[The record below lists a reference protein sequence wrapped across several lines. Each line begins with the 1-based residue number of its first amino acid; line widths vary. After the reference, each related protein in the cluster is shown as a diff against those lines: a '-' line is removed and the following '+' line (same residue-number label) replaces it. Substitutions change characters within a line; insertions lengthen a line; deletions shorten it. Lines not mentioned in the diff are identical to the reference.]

1 MPIEVESLEYR
12 FLPLIQSMEDDS
24 EDMPFHYN
32 PLHDM
37 ESIWWI
43 GSWILFCHRDKS
55 IQSDADLQ
63 AAQRQMQD
71 VQLLFPRTL
80 KSFSR
85 FDKFS
90 KKKKFQDGFH
100 SLPISFLTHAKQLEK
115 VRVALI
121 RCYAKAEADT
131 ELNEAAFANIHAD
144 FTSLMEDADADAESQ
159 DVQLFPLNRILHNAK
174 HAETVEGRVVDN
186 GGKPPKKRVKD
197 TKGKQRAISTPPDFT
212 A

>member
-24 EDMPFHYN
+24 EDMPFYYN

-63 AAQRQMQD
+63 AAQHQIQD

-80 KSFSR
+80 KSFDR

-100 SLPISFLTHAKQLEK
+100 SLPKSFLTHAKQLEK
-115 VRVALI
+115 VRVTLI
-121 RCYAKAEADT
+121 RRYAEAEAGT
-131 ELNEAAFANIHAD
+131 ELNEDTFANIHED

-159 DVQLFPLNRILHNAK
+159 VVQLFPLNRILHTS
-174 HAETVEGRVVDN
+174 E
-186 GGKPPKKRVKD
+186 
-197 TKGKQRAISTPPDFT
+197 
-212 A
+212 

>member
-1 MPIEVESLEYR
+1 
-12 FLPLIQSMEDDS
+12 
-24 EDMPFHYN
+24 
-32 PLHDM
+32 
-37 ESIWWI
+37 
-43 GSWILFCHRDKS
+43 
-55 IQSDADLQ
+55 
-63 AAQRQMQD
+63 MQD

-144 FTSLMEDADADAESQ
+144 FTSLMEDAEAKSQ
-159 DVQLFPLNRILHNAK
+159 DLQLFPLNRILHDAK

-186 GGKPPKKRVKD
+186 GGKSSKKRVKKD
-197 TKGKQRAISTPPDFT
+197 TKGKQRATSTPSDDT
-212 A
+212 AYL